1 MLKKRNDGDL
11 PVPFEP
17 GEGLADQPITRARA
31 IKLAGAT
38 VAAGAFAAFMPDA
51 AEARPNRKGRRRRR
65 RRRRRNVT
73 TTNNTTD
80 NSTVNF
86 GDSLVG
92 TPVTEAVTVTNNGPD
107 SVTLNPTIVGDG
119 FRLVDTDPIIVGA
132 GESRIVEVIFDPLS
146 GGVSTGNLRLVDARD
161 GLVLEDIELLG
172 TGLLP

>member
-1 MLKKRNDGDL
+1 MPMKRNDGDL
-11 PVPFEP
+11 PVPFE
-17 GEGLADQPITRARA
+17 GIAEERITRARA

-38 VAAGAFAAFMPDA
+38 LTAGALAAILPD
-51 AEARPNRKGRRRRR
+51 EADALTSAQRRRRR
-65 RRRRRNVT
+65 RRRLRRRRRNVT

-161 GLVLEDIELLG
+161 GLVLEDIELRG
-172 TGLLP
+172 TGLPL